1 MDILGEI
8 KDIMR
13 AQEEERKSAEKEA
26 DKKKAAEID
35 ELIKRVTKKKPETPF
50 DKIRKRHDG

>member
-1 MDILGEI
+1 MDIIGEI

-13 AQEEERKSAEKEA
+13 EQDQERKAAEQEA
-26 DKKKAAEID
+26 DKKKAAEIE

-50 DKIRKRHDG
+50 DKIRKRHNG

>member
-1 MDILGEI
+1 MDIIGEI

-13 AQEEERKSAEKEA
+13 EQERERKAAEQEA
-26 DKKKAAEID
+26 DKKKEAEIE
-35 ELIKRVTKKKPETPF
+35 ELVKKFARKKPETPF

>member
-8 KDIMR
+8 KEIMKE
-13 AQEEERKSAEKEA
+13 QEEERKAAEKEA
-26 DKKKAAEID
+26 YKKKEAEIE
-35 ELIKRVTKKKPETPF
+35 ELIMKVTRKKPETPF

>member
-8 KDIMR
+8 KEIMR
-13 AQEEERKSAEKEA
+13 EQEEERKSAEQEA
-26 DKKKAAEID
+26 DKKKEAEIE
-35 ELIKRVTKKKPETPF
+35 ELIKKVTRKKPETPF

>member
-1 MDILGEI
+1 MDIIGEI

-13 AQEEERKSAEKEA
+13 EQEEERKAAEKEA
-26 DKKKAAEID
+26 DKKKEAEIE
-35 ELIKRVTKKKPETPF
+35 ELVKKFARKKPETPF